1 MPLVV
6 VKFHLSVLKYKV
18 ECLFVCLLP
27 INSARSLVVFFVL
40 LLGVGALDMVGYQ
53 VKDLAVYWNDCFR
66 RIFVHQS
73 HESVKE
79 LPYYC
84 NELPFEYM
92 YDLFRWKFLIGVVN
106 VPNRL
111 SVLYE

>member
-1 MPLVV
+1 MFV
-6 VKFHLSVLKYKV
+6 
-18 ECLFVCLLP
+18 CLFVTDKL
-27 INSARSLVVFFVL
+27 SSLIMVYSVL
-40 LLGVGALDMVGYQ
+40 LFGVGALDMVGYQ
-53 VKDLAVYWNDCFR
+53 VKDLAMCWNDCFR

-92 YDLFRWKFLIGVVN
+92 YDLFRWKFLTGVVN

-111 SVLYE
+111 SVGYCTSRKAVLSMA